1 MIPILISALTSGISM
16 AVFFTAISWFVEG
29 SFHST
34 TLVSVVLSS
43 GYILTFFI
51 LPKIGFFIDSNSAK
65 KALNNIYILGLL
77 NSVVFLFLTN
87 INLNEIVLIATVI
100 ILTSIF
106 TFIRSSDQ
114 VIRATYIKRVV
125 SSEELYKANKNLELI
140 RQGITFLSGGM
151 AFFILED
158 KSISNVCIVSI
169 FCFSI
174 SLFINIYVKKDNAD
188 KFDRVI
194 DNNSG
199 IKNTY
204 KIGYGFF
211 NGEVK
216 RHVVLLSIFPY
227 ICVVSLNSI
236 YPALFN
242 VINAQIQY
250 YALLVVPYG
259 VGAIMGSLIGSKRSS
274 LSLKNNYIIFGTISI
289 IGLFL
294 PVFFNHLY
302 SVYLCLFLIALSHSR
317 IRVIRNTIIMN
328 EAGNQILGRLLS
340 FNEMIFITL
349 SVGLSILLGVLSDFL
364 GFWVAWFM
372 VIFLNV
378 TVLFFILLSKDKK

>member
-1 MIPILISALTSGISM
+1 M
-16 AVFFTAISWFVEG
+16 
-29 SFHST
+29 
-34 TLVSVVLSS
+34 
-43 GYILTFFI
+43 
-51 LPKIGFFIDSNSAK
+51 
-65 KALNNIYILGLL
+65 
-77 NSVVFLFLTN
+77 
-87 INLNEIVLIATVI
+87 NEIVLIATVI

-140 RQGITFLSGGM
+140 RQGITFLSGGI

-302 SVYLCLFLIALSHSR
+302 SVYLCLFLISLSHSR

>member
-1 MIPILISALTSGISM
+1 MIPILISALTSGVSM

-65 KALNNIYILGLL
+65 KALNNIYIIGLL

-125 SSEELYKANKNLELI
+125 SSEDLYKANKNLELI
-140 RQGITFLSGGM
+140 RQGITFLSGGV

-174 SLFINIYVKKDNAD
+174 SLFINLA
-188 KFDRVI
+188 F
-194 DNNSG
+194 
-199 IKNTY
+199 T
-204 KIGYGFF
+204 
-211 NGEVK
+211 
-216 RHVVLLSIFPY
+216 
-227 ICVVSLNSI
+227 
-236 YPALFN
+236 
-242 VINAQIQY
+242 
-250 YALLVVPYG
+250 
-259 VGAIMGSLIGSKRSS
+259 
-274 LSLKNNYIIFGTISI
+274 
-289 IGLFL
+289 
-294 PVFFNHLY
+294 
-302 SVYLCLFLIALSHSR
+302 
-317 IRVIRNTIIMN
+317 
-328 EAGNQILGRLLS
+328 
-340 FNEMIFITL
+340 
-349 SVGLSILLGVLSDFL
+349 
-364 GFWVAWFM
+364 
-372 VIFLNV
+372 
-378 TVLFFILLSKDKK
+378 